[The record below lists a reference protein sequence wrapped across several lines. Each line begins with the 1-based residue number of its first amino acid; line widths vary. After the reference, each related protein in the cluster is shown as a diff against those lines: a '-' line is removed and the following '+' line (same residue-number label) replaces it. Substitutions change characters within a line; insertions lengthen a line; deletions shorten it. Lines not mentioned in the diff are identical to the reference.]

1 MTLPFMALFM
11 LGGAL
16 SFNIEKEETKIGI
29 VALFL
34 FRKSPLGSAGLVW
47 RVLTFGSFRRCIFTW
62 SWSNPVHLGFGKFPV
77 VAP

>member
-34 FRKSPLGSAGLVW
+34 FRESLPGSAGSIW
-47 RVLTFGSFRRCIFTW
+47 RGADLW
-62 SWSNPVHLGFGKFPV
+62 
-77 VAP
+77 